1 VEKKVVS
8 IEDRIPKLKEQ
19 RKKKANRR
27 IIILLTLFFLLVIS
41 IVYFQSPLSKIREIH
56 VTGNSYIPTNDII
69 EASNLTDKTVV
80 FNLKKDDIKK
90 RILTLPEVKNV
101 DVSIKFPNDVSIQI
115 EEYRQLGY
123 IMQEGTLKPL
133 LETGS
138 VNHYLNGAMNPIG
151 PVITNFGD
159 KDILNV
165 LVKQLKVMDEEIRN
179 SISQIIYSPKD
190 TDKFGIIA
198 FMNDGFEV
206 RGTLRTFAEK
216 MSYYPAVVKQL
227 PPDNKGIIDL
237 EVGLFFKSYQSE
249 LNREADEEESEEDS
263 EN

>member
-1 VEKKVVS
+1 
-8 IEDRIPKLKEQ
+8 
-19 RKKKANRR
+19 
-27 IIILLTLFFLLVIS
+27 
-41 IVYFQSPLSKIREIH
+41 
-56 VTGNSYIPTNDII
+56 
-69 EASNLTDKTVV
+69 
-80 FNLKKDDIKK
+80 
-90 RILTLPEVKNV
+90 
-101 DVSIKFPNDVSIQI
+101 
-115 EEYRQLGY
+115 
-123 IMQEGTLKPL
+123 
-133 LETGS
+133 
-138 VNHYLNGAMNPIG
+138 
-151 PVITNFGD
+151 
-159 KDILNV
+159 LNV